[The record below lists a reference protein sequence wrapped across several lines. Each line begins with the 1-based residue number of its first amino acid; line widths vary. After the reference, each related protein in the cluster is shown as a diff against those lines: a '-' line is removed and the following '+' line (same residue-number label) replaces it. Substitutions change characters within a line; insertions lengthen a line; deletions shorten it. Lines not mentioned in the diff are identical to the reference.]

1 MNSLQRHITGL
12 CLCLLTVNLTTQGQ
26 TSNVRYTGSTLSVV
40 DAHDGRLEPAVGVH
54 SQQIMRANREHPDM
68 ADGVGWTY
76 NHAPMMA
83 YWNQVFFVEYLSNPV
98 GEHVPPAQT
107 LLVRSDDQGKTW
119 SKPMVLFPPYKVP
132 DGTMKEGLPHV
143 ANDLYAVM
151 HQRVGFYLSSTNRL
165 FALGYYGLVL
175 APKDDPNDG
184 NGIGRVIRE
193 IKADGSFGPIYFLRY
208 NHAYNARNTGYPF
221 YRQSKD
227 KGLIKACEEILANP
241 LYMMQMVEES
251 DRNDPLIPLKKN
263 YKAFSYYHLPDG
275 KVVGLWKHALTS
287 ISADGGRS
295 WSEPVERAKGFVN
308 SNAKIWGQR
317 TADGRYVTVYNPSE
331 FRWPLALS
339 VSEDGLNYTNLL
351 LVHGE
356 ITPLR
361 YGGAYKSYGPQYVR
375 GILEGNGTP
384 PDGQLWLTYSVNKED
399 IWVASV
405 PVPIT
410 NQPAG
415 HADEDFAQLPEG
427 KELTAWNTYSPAWAP
442 VGIGKSSKG
451 ENCLVLKDKDP
462 FDYAK
467 AERVIPTSTAFK
479 VSYTLEAAQ
488 NDHGRLDMEIQNAQ
502 GQPSVRLS
510 LMPDGYI
517 RAKAG
522 ARLSGSNR
530 YEPGRRYAF
539 EVLVYTDRRTY
550 EVYLDGEKKHTG
562 IFYAPAHSLNR
573 IVFRTGAPRQHPTSE
588 TEADRFTDLENTGAI
603 DPEAVFYLYRLKTEP
618 LASAAQV
625 GLLNADNYA
634 GFVDYFN
641 RMEDENKVQA
651 IPNAQAWD
659 WMKANIPLFD
669 CPQAN
674 FQELYYYRWWTF
686 RKHIKETPQGRIM
699 TEFLVDR
706 SYADRYNLIAC
717 ALGHHLYEGRWL
729 KDQTFLDEYLKV
741 WYRGDNGKPLP
752 KLHGFS
758 SWTPDAWYQRFLV
771 TGDTATLLEL
781 MPDLETDYAW
791 WETTHRLPN
800 GLYWQED
807 VKDGMEESISGG
819 RRKKNARPTI
829 NSYMYG
835 NAKALAAMALL
846 AGDSDKAALYNAK
859 ADTLKRL
866 VQTKLWHP
874 ERLFFQTRTEADTLA
889 QVREAIG
896 YIPWYFGLPDKGYE
910 AAWKELSDPAGFL
923 APYGLTTAERRHPT
937 FRSRGVGR
945 CEWDGAVWPFAT
957 AQTLTA
963 MAVVFNA
970 YGSEYVT
977 DSLYFR
983 LLEQYVESQ
992 YHRGRPYIGEYLD
1005 EVTGYWLKGDQERS
1019 RYYNHSTFNDLI
1031 VTGLMGL
1038 RPTKGNELIIQ
1049 PMIPVD
1055 QWDWFCLDQVPYRG
1069 HLISLLWDKTGQH
1082 YGRGRGFQV
1091 FVDGLPVAKADKPSR
1106 LSIDL

>member
-12 CLCLLTVNLTTQGQ
+12 CLCFLTVNLTTQGQ
-26 TSNVRYTGSTLSVV
+26 TSNVHYTGSTLSVV

-68 ADGVGWTY
+68 ADGFGWTY

-83 YWNQVFFVEYLSNPV
+83 YWNQTFFVEYLSNPI
-98 GEHVPPAQT
+98 GEHEPPAQT
-107 LLVRSDDQGKTW
+107 LLMRSHDQGKTW
-119 SKPMVLFPPYKVP
+119 TKPAVLFPPYKVP

-143 ANDLYAVM
+143 AKDLYAVM
-151 HQRVGFYLSSTNRL
+151 HQRVGFYVSSTNRL

-208 NHAYNARNTGYPF
+208 NHAYNARNTMYPF

-227 KGLIKACEEILANP
+227 KGLIKACDEILGNP

-275 KVVGLWKHALTS
+275 KVVGMWKHALTS

-410 NQPAG
+410 NKPAG
-415 HADEDFAQLPEG
+415 HANEEFAQLPEG
-427 KELTAWNTYSPAWAP
+427 RALTAWNTYSPAWAP
-442 VGIGKSSKG
+442 VGIDKGTKG
-451 ENCLVLKDKDP
+451 ESCLVFKDKDP

-467 AERVIPTSTAFK
+467 AERVIPASTAFK
-479 VSYTLEAAQ
+479 VSYSLEAAQ

-530 YEPGRRYAF
+530 YEPGQRYNF
-539 EVLVYTDRRTY
+539 EVLIYTERRTY
-550 EVYLDGEKKHTG
+550 EVYIDGVKKHTG
-562 IFYAPAHSLNR
+562 IFYAPAHNLNR

-603 DPEAVFYLYRLKTEP
+603 DPEAVYYLYNLITEP
-618 LASAAQV
+618 LAATAQT
-625 GLLNADNYA
+625 GLLNADDYA
-634 GFVDYFN
+634 GLVDYFN

-674 FQELYYYRWWTF
+674 FQELYYYRWWSF

-729 KDQTFLDEYLKV
+729 KDQASLDEYLKV

-758 SWTPDAWYQRFLV
+758 SWTPDAWYKRFLV
-771 TGDTATLLEL
+771 TGDTAALLEL
-781 MPDLETDYAW
+781 MPDLETDYTW

-800 GLYWQED
+800 GLFWQED

-846 AGDSDKAALYNAK
+846 AGNPAKAALYNAK
-859 ADTLKRL
+859 ADTLKHL

-874 ERLFFQTRTEADTLA
+874 ERHFFETSTEADTLA

-896 YIPWYFGLPDKGYE
+896 YIPWYFSLPDKGYE
-910 AAWKELSDPAGFL
+910 AAWKEVSDPAGFL

-963 MAVVFNA
+963 MAVVFNTF
-970 YGSEYVT
+970 GSEFVT

-1031 VTGLMGL
+1031 ITGLMGI
-1038 RPTKGNELIIQ
+1038 RPTEGNELIIQ

-1069 HLISLLWDKTGQH
+1069 HLISLLWDKTGQR
-1082 YGRGRGFQV
+1082 YGKGQGFQV
-1091 FVDGLPVAKADKPSR
+1091 FVDGLPVAKADKPGR
-1106 LSIDL
+1106 LRITL